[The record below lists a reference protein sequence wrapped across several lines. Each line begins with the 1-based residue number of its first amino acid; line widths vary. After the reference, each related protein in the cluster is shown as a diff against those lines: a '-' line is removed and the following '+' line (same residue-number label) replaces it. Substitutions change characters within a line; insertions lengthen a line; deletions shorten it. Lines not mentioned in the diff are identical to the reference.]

1 MQYVAEPCRAS
12 NNLRTMAVVVPVA
25 AVWTVAGLLGVM
37 GVAAVVPGGPIY
49 EDEGHLFSDGPGAGG
64 KAAEDDGGAASES
77 GSARKAAS
85 AGKTTTVKG
94 MAEEPIDR

>member
-1 MQYVAEPCRAS
+1 
-12 NNLRTMAVVVPVA
+12 MAVVVPVA

-64 KAAEDDGGAASES
+64 GAVEDDGDAASES
-77 GSARKAAS
+77 GRGARKAVS
-85 AGKTTTVKG
+85 ADKAATAKG